1 MPASDLLERE
11 GEVAQLGALVEAAR
25 EGAGRF
31 VLVEGGAGI
40 GKTRLLAAV
49 REQGR
54 EAGMRV
60 LHARGGELEREFPH
74 GIVRQLFEP
83 ALAGADEGERDEILS
98 GAAAL
103 AAPLFAGDYLAGVVS
118 RKPESLFATLHGLFW
133 LTANVAARR
142 PLLLAVDDLHWADK
156 PSVRW
161 LAYLVRRLEGLP
173 VLVVACLRPAE
184 SGGEDRILAEVVSDP
199 SAFVVRPPPLSE
211 AAVAL
216 LVRETLSSEADAEF
230 CAACFAATG
239 GNPLFVREL
248 VSALAGQ
255 GLAPTAD
262 QAARVRE
269 IGPEGVVRSVRL
281 RLSRL
286 PPEAELLAS
295 SVAILGDYVEL
306 RPAAALA
313 ALDQER
319 AADAAATLGRADIL
333 RPELPLAF
341 VHPVVRAAVYN
352 GLAPAERERAHAK
365 AAEILADRGAAAEQV
380 AAQLLL
386 TSPRGDGL
394 VVAALRDAAH
404 HALAQ
409 RAPDNAVAYLR
420 RALEEPPPSEEQ
432 ADVLYELGSA
442 ERQTLEPAA
451 ATHLRAALDS
461 TEEPHRRGQAA
472 LELGRMLFFEKGRG
486 EEAVE
491 VLERAIAELPP
502 DESDLR
508 QRLEAGLLT
517 IALEEPPLY
526 ERAVERLTRLREQ
539 PPDDSVGGRILLA
552 ALAYHDA
559 RAGASLSE
567 CLERAERAQSGGLVY
582 GDEAGMGWC
591 HVGFV
596 LTAADR
602 FDAALVVYNEALA
615 DARARGSAFAFALAF
630 LLRGDVAYLRG
641 SLSDAEADLRL
652 AIEAGESHGLGTG
665 LLTPIAKLADTL
677 MERGEQP
684 AAAGALERIAPGEE
698 LPDTVHLL
706 SFRESRARLRIL
718 QSRTREG
725 LAELL
730 ELGRRYEALGGRNP
744 AMHAWRSQA
753 ALALL
758 ELGERE
764 DAHRLA
770 TEEVELAR
778 QWGAARALGKAL
790 RAAGLVEGGEPGLAQ
805 LREAVE
811 VLEDSPALLERAR
824 ALTELGA
831 ALRRANRRAEARD
844 PLRRG
849 LELAHSCGATPL
861 AERAHTELVATGA
874 RPRRLVLSGLEAL
887 TPSERRVAAMA
898 AEGLR
903 NRDIAQALFVT
914 PRTVEVH
921 LSSTYR
927 KLGISSRSQL
937 PHALAAP
944 VEKAQN
950 ETEPTALATP

>member
-1 MPASDLLERE
+1 LSPASDLLERE

-25 EGAGRF
+25 GGAGRF
-31 VLVEGGAGI
+31 VLVEGGVGI

-60 LHARGGELEREFPH
+60 LHARGGEFEREFAH

-83 ALAGADEGERDEILS
+83 VLAGVEEGERDEILS

-118 RKPESLFATLHGLFW
+118 RKPESVFATLHGLFW

-184 SGGEDRILAEVVSDP
+184 SGGEDRMLAEVVSDP

-211 AAVAL
+211 AAVTL
-216 LVRETLSSEADAEF
+216 LVREALSAEADAEF

-248 VSALAGQ
+248 VSALAEQ
-255 GLAPTAD
+255 GIPPTAE

-269 IGPEGVVRSVRL
+269 IGPQGVVRSVRL

-286 PPEAELLAS
+286 SPEAELLARA
-295 SVAILGDYVEL
+295 VAILGDDVEL
-306 RPAAALA
+306 HAAAALA
-313 ALDQER
+313 ALDQR
-319 AADAAATLGRADIL
+319 GAADAAATLGRADIL

-341 VHPVVRAAVYN
+341 VHPVVRAAIYN
-352 GLAPAERERAHAK
+352 GFAPAERERDHAK
-365 AAEILADRGAAAEQV
+365 AAEILAERGAAAEQV

-386 TSPRGDGL
+386 TSPRGDAL
-394 VVAALRDAAH
+394 VVAALREAAH

-409 RAPDNAVAYLR
+409 RAPDNAIAYLR
-420 RALEEPPPSEEQ
+420 RAFEEPPPTEEQ
-432 ADVLYELGSA
+432 ADVLYQLGSA
-442 ERQTLEPAA
+442 ERLALDPAA
-451 ATHLRAALDS
+451 SRHLREALDS
-461 TEEPHRRGQAA
+461 TDDPHIRGQTA

-486 EEAVE
+486 EEAVD
-491 VLERAIAELPP
+491 VLERAISGLPSG
-502 DESDLR
+502 DSDLR

-526 ERAVERLTRLREQ
+526 PRARDRLERLRAN

-567 CLERAERAQSGGLVY
+567 CLDRAERAQSGGLVY

-596 LTAADR
+596 LAAADH
-602 FDAALVVYNEALA
+602 FDAALAVYNEALA

-630 LLRGDVAYLRG
+630 LLRGDVAHLRG

-652 AIEAGESHGLGTG
+652 AIEAGESHGLGIG
-665 LLTPIAKLADTL
+665 LLTPMAMLADTL
-677 MERGEQP
+677 MDRGEL
-684 AAAGALERIAPGEE
+684 AAAADALERIAPSEE
-698 LPDTVHLL
+698 LPETVHLL
-706 SFRESRARLRIL
+706 SFRESRARLRIM
-718 QSRTREG
+718 QGRTREG

-730 ELGRRYEALGGRNP
+730 GLGRRYEALGGRNP
-744 AMHAWRSQA
+744 AMIAWRSQA
-753 ALALL
+753 ALASL
-758 ELGERE
+758 ELGERDE
-764 DAHRLA
+764 ARRLA
-770 TEEVELAR
+770 AEEVELAR
-778 QWGAARALGKAL
+778 QWGAPRALGNSL
-790 RAAGLVEGGEPGLAQ
+790 RAAGLVEGGERGLAL
-805 LREAVE
+805 LREATD
-811 VLEDSPALLERAR
+811 VLEESPALLARAR
-824 ALTELGA
+824 ALTDLGA
-831 ALRRANRRAEARD
+831 ALRRANRRAAARD

-849 LELAHSCGATPL
+849 LELAHSCGAKPL

-874 RPRRLVLSGLEAL
+874 RPRRLVLTGVDSL
-887 TPSERRVAAMA
+887 TPSERRVAGMA
-898 AEGLR
+898 ADGMT

-921 LSSTYR
+921 LSSVYR
-927 KLGISSRSQL
+927 KLAISSRSQL
-937 PHALAAP
+937 PQALTMP
-944 VEKAQN
+944 VEAQSGS
-950 ETEPTALATP
+950 EPAAVATP